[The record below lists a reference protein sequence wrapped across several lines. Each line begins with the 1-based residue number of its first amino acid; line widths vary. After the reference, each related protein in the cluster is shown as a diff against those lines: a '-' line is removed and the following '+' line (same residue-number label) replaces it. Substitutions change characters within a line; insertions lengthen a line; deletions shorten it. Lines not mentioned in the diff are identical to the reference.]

1 MREDDKWL
9 IRDLALF
16 AQMQETN
23 FETMLKGAFFQ
34 RFPPEVVLIEEGE
47 PADFLHIV
55 VSGVVELFSTN
66 NDRQC
71 TMAVVRPVSTFILA
85 AVLKDA
91 PYLMAART
99 VEPSQILMIP
109 SENVRT
115 VMEVDIGLARAMVR
129 ELSVCYRSVV
139 KALKNQKL
147 RSGVERLAN
156 YLIRVNENQGG
167 TGAIRLPVEK
177 RMLASILGM
186 TPENLSRAFA
196 TLKMY
201 GVKVKGAEVQL
212 TMIDDLRVLAKPNPF
227 IDDPAS

>member
-1 MREDDKWL
+1 MRDEDKPL
-9 IRDLALF
+9 LRDLALF
-16 AQMQETN
+16 AQMEETN
-23 FETMLKGAFFQ
+23 FDTMLKGAFFQ
-34 RFPPEVVLIEEGE
+34 RFPREVVLIEEGE

-55 VSGVVELFSTN
+55 VSGVVELFATN

-91 PYLMAART
+91 PYLMSART
-99 VEPSQILMIP
+99 VEPSRILMIP
-109 SENVRT
+109 SDNLRSA
-115 VMEVDIGLARAMVR
+115 MEADLGLARAMVG

-147 RSGVERLAN
+147 RTGVERLAN
-156 YLIRVNENQGG
+156 FLLRLNDSQGG
-167 TGAIRLPVEK
+167 TGTFKLPLEK

-196 TLKMY
+196 TLKLY

-212 TMIDDLRVLAKPNPF
+212 TMIDDLRVLAKPNTL

>member
-1 MREDDKWL
+1 MREDDKRL
-9 IRDLALF
+9 LRELALF

-23 FETMLKGAFFQ
+23 FETMLTGSFFQ
-34 RFPPEVVLIEEGE
+34 RFPREVVLIEEGR

-55 VSGVVELFSTN
+55 VTGMVELFSTN

-91 PYLMAART
+91 PYLMSART
-99 VEPSQILMIP
+99 IEPSQILMIP
-109 SENVRT
+109 SENLRAA
-115 VMEVDIGLARAMVR
+115 MEADIGLARSMVR

-156 YLIRVNENQGG
+156 FLLRLNDSQGG
-167 TGAIRLPVEK
+167 SGSITLPLEK
-177 RMLASILGM
+177 RTLASILGM

-196 TLKMY
+196 TLKLY
-201 GVKVKGAEVQL
+201 GVRVKGAEVQL
-212 TMIDDLRVLAKPNPF
+212 TMVDDLKVLAKPNPL